1 MNVHVRGHAFWA
13 PGYAS
18 MDAFESGDRDESLE
32 RPAIAFVDSRMKRA
46 TSLMTRMSVHCVAGA
61 IESSGLPLDGCA
73 TVFGSEHGE
82 IQIAVDQMV
91 MMQDGEGR
99 ISPARFK
106 NSVHNTA
113 AGLFSIAAK
122 NKGFTT
128 ALAAGADTF
137 PLSLLEGMA
146 LLKAGDAKHVVIVVA
161 DEPLPQ
167 PIAHASTHTAMA
179 IALALSTE
187 KGPGPEI
194 SLPVLSSAKTK
205 DTPPSQVPEAFAE
218 HCGAAAYRLLVAIR
232 NGERGKVRLNP
243 SWEVEVS

>member
-1 MNVHVRGHAFWA
+1 MNVHIRGHAFWA
-13 PGYAS
+13 PGYPS
-18 MDAFESGDRDESLE
+18 LDAFVAGNKDEELK
-32 RPAIAFVDSRMKRA
+32 RPAIEFVDSRMKRA
-46 TSLMTRMSVHCVAGA
+46 TSLMTRMSVHCVASA

-73 TVFGSEHGE
+73 TLFGSEHGE

-146 LLKAGDAKHVVIVVA
+146 LLKAGDAKHAIIVVA
-161 DEPLPQ
+161 DEPLPE
-167 PIAHASTHTAMA
+167 PIAHASSHTAMA

-187 KGPGPEI
+187 GPGPKI
-194 SLPVLSSAKTK
+194 SLPALSSAKTK
-205 DTPPSQVPEAFAE
+205 EEPQTQVPEPFAE
-218 HCGAAAYRLLVAIR
+218 HCGAAAYRLLIALR
-232 NGERGKVRLNP
+232 ESARGTVRLNP
-243 SWEVEVS
+243 SWEIELS

>member
-13 PGYAS
+13 PGYS
-18 MDAFESGDRDESLE
+18 SLDAFEAGEIDESLK
-32 RPAIAFVDSRMKRA
+32 RPAIAFVESRMKRA
-46 TSLMTRMSVHCVAGA
+46 TSLMTRMSVHCVASA
-61 IESSGLPLDGCA
+61 IESSDLPLDGCA

-113 AGLFSIAAK
+113 AGLFSIAAN

-137 PLSLLEGMA
+137 PLSLLEAMA
-146 LLKAGDAKHVVIVVA
+146 LLKAGDAKHAVVVVA
-161 DEPLPQ
+161 DEPLPE
-167 PIAHASTHTAMA
+167 PIEDASSHAAMA

-187 KGPGPEI
+187 GPGPAL
-194 SLPVLSSAKTK
+194 SLPMLSSAKTGAS
-205 DTPPSQVPEAFAE
+205 PSQVPEPFAE
-218 HCGAAAYRLLVAIR
+218 HCGAAAYRLLMALR
-232 NGERGKVRLNP
+232 GGERGKVLLNP
-243 SWEVEVS
+243 TWEVELS

>member
-1 MNVHVRGHAFWA
+1 MNVHIRGHAFWA
-13 PGYAS
+13 PGYPS
-18 MDAFESGDRDESLE
+18 LDAFIDADKDDAII
-32 RPAIAFVDSRMKRA
+32 RPALAFVDSRMKRA
-46 TSLMTRMSVHCVAGA
+46 TSLMTRMAVHCVDSA
-61 IESSGLPLDGCA
+61 IESSGLPKDGCA

-82 IQIAVDQMV
+82 IQIAIDQMA

-122 NKGFTT
+122 NQGFTT

-146 LLKAGDAKHVVIVVA
+146 LLLAGDAKHAIIVVA
-161 DEPLPQ
+161 DEPLPP

-179 IALALSTE
+179 IALALSIE
-187 KGPGPEI
+187 GPGPKL
-194 SLPVLSSAKTK
+194 SLPKAKQALAG
-205 DTPPSQVPEAFAE
+205 PVPDAFAA
-218 HCGAAAYRLLVAIR
+218 HCGAGAFRLLMALREGV
-232 NGERGKVRLNP
+232 RGTVRLNP
-243 SWEVEVS
+243 SWEVVLS